1 MVVQE
6 RLDRV
11 FVWRRRMPEAKNER
25 LIASARTLA
34 ARIVEPV
41 IRVQFTRMDMEWKA
55 TSALSVAF

>member
-1 MVVQE
+1 
-6 RLDRV
+6 
-11 FVWRRRMPEAKNER
+11 MPEAKNER

-34 ARIVEPV
+34 ARIVEPM